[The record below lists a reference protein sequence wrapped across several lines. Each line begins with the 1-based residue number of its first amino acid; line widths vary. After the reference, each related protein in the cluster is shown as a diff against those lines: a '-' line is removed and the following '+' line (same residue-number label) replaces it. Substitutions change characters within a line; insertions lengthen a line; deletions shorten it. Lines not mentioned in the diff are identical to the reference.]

1 MSAGHTGPPRRR
13 YELWSVIEV
22 VVGREGQV
30 GSTVYGTVL
39 VLAALTAAYAAERH
53 QPEKLVELVVT
64 AVFVFWSAYV
74 YAHALSE
81 SIETATPLSRSGVA
95 YIARRELGIML
106 AAVVPILALLLGV
119 VGLIG
124 EGTSVWLAIALGLI
138 TLTAEG
144 YRYARV
150 ADLGAVGTVSI
161 LVANLLLGLS
171 IVVMKVSLVH

>member
-1 MSAGHTGPPRRR
+1 
-13 YELWSVIEV
+13 
-22 VVGREGQV
+22 
-30 GSTVYGTVL
+30 
-39 VLAALTAAYAAERH
+39 
-53 QPEKLVELVVT
+53 
-64 AVFVFWSAYV
+64 VFWSAYV

-81 SIETATPLSRSGVA
+81 SIETATPLNRSGVTH
-95 YIARRELGIML
+95 IARRELGIML
-106 AAVVPILALLLGV
+106 AAVVPTLALLLGV
-119 VGLIG
+119 VGLIA

-150 ADLGAVGTVSI
+150 ADLGVVGTVSI

>member
-1 MSAGHTGPPRRR
+1 
-13 YELWSVIEV
+13 
-22 VVGREGQV
+22 
-30 GSTVYGTVL
+30 L
-39 VLAALTAAYAAERH
+39 VA
-53 QPEKLVELVVT
+53 
-64 AVFVFWSAYV
+64 
-74 YAHALSE
+74 
-81 SIETATPLSRSGVA
+81 
-95 YIARRELGIML
+95 
-106 AAVVPILALLLGV
+106 
-119 VGLIG
+119 

>member
-1 MSAGHTGPPRRR
+1 M
-13 YELWSVIEV
+13 

-53 QPEKLVELVVT
+53 QPKKLVELVAT

-106 AAVVPILALLLGV
+106 AAVVPTLALLLGV
-119 VGLIG
+119 VGLIA